1 MVEPG
6 GIEYLGSWMNY
17 NFFFFVFSFK
27 VVSTREKTGEC
38 RSSRVIAKAENKYF
52 NTTNNA

>member
-6 GIEYLGSWMNY
+6 GIEYLGSWMDY